1 MLRFVSAAVLAASA
15 FAAQL
20 KAYNSDKKVATKVKK
35 ESDDVEFDYAT
46 ADELVEEGRTL
57 ERLERFFDI
66 IDTNN
71 DGLIDVTELADLTF
85 LHEDMGYTDF
95 D

>member
-15 FAAQL
+15 CAAQL
-20 KAYNSDKKVATKVKK
+20 KAYN
-35 ESDDVEFDYAT
+35 SDDVEFDYAT